1 MLLCLLKRAVAHKTC
16 LKTEC
21 MDQTLGRLP
30 YQPGAG
36 KKVQKSQVSFES
48 RKKSLTREKI
58 RETNK
63 PGME

>member
-1 MLLCLLKRAVAHKTC
+1 
-16 LKTEC
+16 